1 MYEAMTIV
9 YVGLAWVKHLGQEL
23 EALLRTSAQVQA
35 QPQCMLQSG
44 KCFKHKVKN

>member
-23 EALLRTSAQVQA
+23 EALLKHLFKCLSTITTA
-35 QPQCMLQSG
+35 MLQSG
-44 KCFKHKVKN
+44 KYFK